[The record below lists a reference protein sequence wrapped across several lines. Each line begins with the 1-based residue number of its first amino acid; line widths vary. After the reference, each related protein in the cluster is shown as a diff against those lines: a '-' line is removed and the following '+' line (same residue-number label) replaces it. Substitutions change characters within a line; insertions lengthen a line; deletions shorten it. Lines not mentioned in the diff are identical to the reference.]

1 MAEELNVNIKGL
13 NLPPIKLEGAPG
25 KSAYELWLES
35 GNSGTREDF
44 LKSLK
49 GQDGRNGDDG
59 LPGKDATA
67 DGAYEMLLGLNVYCE
82 NATPNEVLKGLIRG
96 LGDVIKKQPKPFNF
110 KRPTQ
115 GQTYISVSGTPYFR
129 AALLGRGFAAAVS
142 LGENG
147 VAQIPLD
154 EPFNTKDVEL
164 EYFNMLGNIVGTY
177 RVSGYASGEV
187 MGPSFGA
194 FIKDVPLTTSTVGVT
209 VAGIGKVYEK
219 GVKVIPTTLESIGK
233 FGLEGMFKT
242 IIDRVCEYKKVE
254 FVELDLS
261 QLPNTTANGG
271 NFPEVCKNFDDLV
284 SCSDNTIIKVNR
296 GQVITVSENPMS
308 PNQTGVATSIK
319 FNFRGINKKKI
330 QFNGSE
336 LITMEQ
342 GATYEYVFA
351 TDTINKVG

>member
-1 MAEELNVNIKGL
+1 MAEELNVNVTGF
-13 NLPPIKLEGAPG
+13 NLPPIEVKGTFTFPPIRIEGQNG
-25 KSAYELWLES
+25 KSAYELWLED
-35 GNSGTREDF
+35 GNSGTKDDF
-44 LKSLK
+44 INSLK
-49 GQDGRNGDDG
+49 GKDGNPG
-59 LPGKDATA
+59 LPGKDASTE
-67 DGAYEMLLGLNVYCE
+67 GAYEMLLGLNVYCE

-110 KRPTQ
+110 KRPSQ

-129 AALLGRGFAAAVS
+129 VALLGRGFAAAVS

-164 EYFNMLGNIVGTY
+164 EYFNMLGSIVGTY

-187 MGPSFGA
+187 TGPDFGA

-209 VAGIGKVYEK
+209 VVGKGKVYEK
-219 GVKVIPTTLESIGK
+219 GVKVIPTTLESTGK
-233 FGLEGMFKT
+233 FNLENMFKT
-242 IIDRVCEYKKVE
+242 LAERVSEYKKVD
-254 FVELDLS
+254 FV
-261 QLPNTTANGG
+261 
-271 NFPEVCKNFDDLV
+271 PEVCNNFDDLV
-284 SCSDNTIIKVNR
+284 NCGDNTIIKVNR
-296 GQVITVSENPMS
+296 GQVITVSEDPMT

-319 FNFRGINKKKI
+319 FNFRGINTKKI

-342 GATYEYVFA
+342 GAKYEYVFA